1 MDLGNII
8 TNSFKYP
15 AGDLKKF
22 LIICILCALPF
33 IPLFCFDLMDNN
45 VEILV
50 GIWLILV
57 LVEILIIPGYLI
69 SVVKEGC
76 GLSKSVPSIKV
87 GRNIINTLKYIL
99 LNIIYSLVPLLVL
112 VIGVFALGMSSLPV
126 FESIT
131 KITKLDD
138 VANLLSNIPNMLSN
152 FINSI
157 LILLAVFL
165 IVSFIFSLL
174 SYVAT
179 ARFAKHNKLGEAF
192 RSIIGDI
199 KQIGVLKLIAWYIV
213 MGMMVSIIVDVAAF
227 VLFVPYAGVFIYFAI
242 VFPYVLMVYY
252 YSLGLLHSSVEG
264 SDEEFDFDEFDLNEF
279 EKEIKSI
286 RRMYYE

>member
-1 MDLGNII
+1 
-8 TNSFKYP
+8 
-15 AGDLKKF
+15 
-22 LIICILCALPF
+22 
-33 IPLFCFDLMDNN
+33 
-45 VEILV
+45 
-50 GIWLILV
+50 
-57 LVEILIIPGYLI
+57 
-69 SVVKEGC
+69 
-76 GLSKSVPSIKV
+76 
-87 GRNIINTLKYIL
+87 
-99 LNIIYSLVPLLVL
+99 
-112 VIGVFALGMSSLPV
+112 MSSLPV
-126 FESIT
+126 FESVT

-264 SDEEFDFDEFDLNEF
+264 SGEEFDFDEFDLNEF